1 MTANVLR
8 VAVAS
13 TDGSRVDQHLGR
25 ADCFYI
31 FEASPAGSTLV
42 GQRRPEPGGAPTGH
56 DPGRK
61 ARILALI
68 EDCSVVVA
76 LQAGPAFRDLLE
88 SRGISLLTSD
98 WKIAPV
104 LDRIVHSYL
113 ARNNRPKELLP

>member
-42 GQRRPEPGGAPTGH
+42 GQRRPEPGGAPT
-56 DPGRK
+56 RAL
-61 ARILALI
+61 ARQVASRLRPALI
-68 EDCSVVVA
+68 TITGLCRAAARAADMKRRALVTASICS
-76 LQAGPAFRDLLE
+76 
-88 SRGISLLTSD
+88 
-98 WKIAPV
+98 KIARTLP
-104 LDRIVHSYL
+104 SL
-113 ARNNRPKELLP
+113 ARKSIRSAASTSR